1 VHLERYDEADAFVV
15 DAGQHRVA
23 GGEGEAVQVVQDRAL
38 DRLAGRGHDRHPADR
53 GTAPYPGGPRGH
65 RGVSGR
71 RYVHLDRRHPG
82 GRLPPGTGRRALPLE
97 FPLLFAA
104 ESRHRFPHEGVV
116 EDEDEERDG
125 GGDGAEDIIEV
136 EVEGQDE
143 VEGAEDADWADGAAA
158 CAVVTS
164 ERCHGRPPPAR
175 VSSRWTFARGP
186 APVQLPRPWDA
197 PSTNRAR

>member
-53 GTAPYPGGPRGH
+53 GAAPYPGGPRDH
-65 RGVSGR
+65 RGVRGR

-116 EDEDEERDG
+116 EDG
-125 GGDGAEDIIEV
+125 FEDIIEAEGEAGV
-136 EVEGQDE
+136 EDGEGDG
-143 VEGAEDADWADGAAA
+143 EGGGSAAST
-158 CAVVTS
+158 VVTS
-164 ERCHGRPPPAR
+164 ATCHGRPPPAR
-175 VSSRWTFARGP
+175 VSLR
-186 APVQLPRPWDA
+186 
-197 PSTNRAR
+197 